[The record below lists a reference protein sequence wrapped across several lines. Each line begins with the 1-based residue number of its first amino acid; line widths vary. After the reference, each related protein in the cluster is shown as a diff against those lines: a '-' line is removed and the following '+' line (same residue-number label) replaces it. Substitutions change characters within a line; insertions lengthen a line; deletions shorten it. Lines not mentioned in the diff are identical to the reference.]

1 MCMCV
6 LFWCLFLLTVGNHFP
21 CIPWNKAVEVEGG
34 GEEGLGS
41 DLKSLYIY
49 SPSSFWLSSI
59 RRLMGS
65 IFGWSST
72 SVSSKPG
79 CLWPLIKNSVGRGIW
94 LKMHIWG
101 PGLNGLNQRP
111 ACLTNS
117 TNAWTQ
123 VHAQVWGLLKYGFSG
138 GAGGKEPT
146 CQCRRHKRSGFDPW
160 VGKIPWRRAWQ
171 PNPVFLPRES
181 PWTEEPH
188 GLQSMV
194 LQRAGHDR
202 SDLACTLA
210 SRKRL

>member
-1 MCMCV
+1 MALRSLFRPRQPSLDGRVHFIFLVGLWTYVNFVGFELNWASFSILIWCLFFQCMCMCV

-123 VHAQVWGLLKYGFSG
+123 VHAQVWGLLK
-138 GAGGKEPT
+138 
-146 CQCRRHKRSGFDPW
+146 
-160 VGKIPWRRAWQ
+160 
-171 PNPVFLPRES
+171 
-181 PWTEEPH
+181 
-188 GLQSMV
+188 
-194 LQRAGHDR
+194 
-202 SDLACTLA
+202 
-210 SRKRL
+210 